1 MQYNNIRRE
10 TGRTAEEWAKEL
22 GITRQAV
29 SRRYRLR
36 LEPFEGVRKY
46 TFTWR
51 TQDGRTIEVE
61 V

>member
-1 MQYNNIRRE
+1 MRYNDIRRE

-36 LEPFEGVRKY
+36 LRPFVKQEK
-46 TFTWR
+46 
-51 TQDGRTIEVE
+51 
-61 V
+61 